1 MEPTKATLGKLLP
14 NPKLKLLDQVREV
27 CRRRQFSLRTEG
39 AYVGWV
45 KRFLVQVK
53 SWRGEG
59 KQPRELGAAEVR
71 AFRSHRAGARHV
83 AASTQ
88 NQACNAIYGSNL
100 LTFAPRLS
108 SFRSFGD

>member
-1 MEPTKATLGKLLP
+1 MTSGK
-14 NPKLKLLDQVREV
+14 R
-27 CRRRQFSLRTEG
+27 S
-39 AYVGWV
+39 

-59 KQPRELGAAEVR
+59 ERLRELGAAEVR

-100 LTFAPRLS
+100 LTVAPRLS
-108 SFRSFGD
+108 SFQSFGD